1 MIQKNVDELLTNHFG
16 LHIAT
21 VARSTV
27 ISSGF
32 PPAQKTLQWSTVLII
47 ITIIITIIIII
58 IIILCKRKRKRS

>member
-32 PPAQKTLQWSTVLII
+32 PPTASMPFSRAFCANGDMKFPSNARLLAIKAMELATP
-47 ITIIITIIIII
+47 
-58 IIILCKRKRKRS
+58 